1 MKDVLKKIGF
11 VDNFLYNNNMIQY
24 KHNHIY
30 VYQFDM
36 KRKMDPG
43 YAKVEYTLCTNTKG
57 PNTKE
62 NRRLLEESL
71 RTIYKFNP
79 KGVKFLYEKN

>member
-1 MKDVLKKIGF
+1 
-11 VDNFLYNNNMIQY
+11 
-24 KHNHIY
+24 
-30 VYQFDM
+30 M
-36 KRKMDPG
+36 KRKIDPG
-43 YAKVEYTLCTNTKG
+43 YAKVEYTLCTNTTG